1 MKLEAVLLAG
11 LVMLGSAGCA
21 SGPSAP
27 ASGSATATADVSGKW
42 QGTWAYQQATLGSGQ
57 IVMTL
62 TQTGSKATGMMTV
75 TGAPVERS
83 GAVSLL
89 VTGNDVHLVYP
100 TGFTGYL
107 TASGDEMKGQID
119 GLNPANVVM
128 RRQK

>member
-1 MKLEAVLLAG
+1 MKLEALLLAG
-11 LVMLGSAGCA
+11 LVVLGSAGCA
-21 SGPSAP
+21 SGPSG
-27 ASGSATATADVSGKW
+27 GSATTTADVSGKW

-57 IVMTL
+57 IAMTL

-83 GAVSLL
+83 GAVSVL
-89 VTGNDVHLVYP
+89 VTGNEVHLVYP

-119 GLNPANVVM
+119 GQNPANVVL
-128 RRQK
+128 RRLK